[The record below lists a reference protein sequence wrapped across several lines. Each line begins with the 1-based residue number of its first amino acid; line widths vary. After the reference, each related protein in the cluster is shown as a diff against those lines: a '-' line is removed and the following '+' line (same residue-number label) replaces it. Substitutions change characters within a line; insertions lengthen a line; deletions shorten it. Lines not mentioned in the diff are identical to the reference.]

1 MLAMSDTP
9 IEKYLP
15 IFASTGVSVSFLV
28 PTPTGY
34 EKSIMDATAPVRQ
47 LLLNSGIHNYEEQ
60 GQGQENKVMI
70 KSFFVGEQGVTETFA
85 SLYRPVTKKGDP
97 RICFEPFPWFCVG
110 FNKC

>member
-15 IFASTGVSVSFLV
+15 IFASTGVNVSFLV

-70 KSFFVGEQGVTETFA
+70 KSFFVGEQ
-85 SLYRPVTKKGDP
+85 SLL
-97 RICFEPFPWFCVG
+97 
-110 FNKC
+110 